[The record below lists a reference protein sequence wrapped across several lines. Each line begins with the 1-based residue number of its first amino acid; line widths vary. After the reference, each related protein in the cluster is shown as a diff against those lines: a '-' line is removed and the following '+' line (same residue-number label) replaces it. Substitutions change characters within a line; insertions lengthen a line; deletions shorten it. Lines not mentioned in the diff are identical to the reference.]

1 LISCCVCVI
10 LITVLYD
17 FHSHTILSDGELTAP
32 ELISRAYSNGYTAI
46 AITDHAGLGSLPR
59 IISEIAADCA
69 VARKQWNI
77 LAIPGVELTHIPPA
91 AINEAARLAKELGA
105 WLVVVHGETLVEPVP
120 KGTNQA
126 ALSSP
131 HVDIL
136 AHPGLLSIEEARSA
150 SQQGIF
156 LEISSRS
163 GHSLTNGHVYKMA
176 KHMGAKLLLNS
187 DTHRE
192 ADLLTESFAQ
202 AVARGAGLS
211 DEEVKKTLLVNP
223 HELIDK
229 LSLDK
234 AR

>member
-1 LISCCVCVI
+1 M
-10 LITVLYD
+10 LYD
-17 FHSHTILSDGELTAP
+17 FHSHTILSDGELSAL

-46 AITDHAGLGSLPR
+46 AITDHVGPGSLSR
-59 IISEIAADCA
+59 VIQEIAIDCS

-77 LAIPGVELTHIPPA
+77 LAIPGVELTYVPPA
-91 AINEAARLAKELGA
+91 AIPEAARQAKELGA

-163 GHSLTNGHVYKMA
+163 GHSLTNGHVCQMA
-176 KHMGAKLLLNS
+176 RHIGANLILNS

-211 DEEVKKTLLVNP
+211 DEEVKKTLYVNP
-223 HELIDK
+223 HQLIDK
-229 LSLDK
+229 LSSHRAK
-234 AR
+234 

>member
-1 LISCCVCVI
+1 M
-10 LITVLYD
+10 LYD
-17 FHSHTILSDGELTAP
+17 FHSHTILSDGELSVL

-46 AITDHAGLGSLPR
+46 AITDHVGLGSLPR
-59 IISEIAADCA
+59 VIQEIATDCS

-77 LAIPGVELTHIPPA
+77 LAIPGVELTYVPPA
-91 AINEAARLAKELGA
+91 DIPEAARQAKELGA

-163 GHSLTNGHVYKMA
+163 GHSLTNGHVYQTA
-176 KHMGAKLLLNS
+176 RHIGANLILNS

-211 DEEVKKTLLVNP
+211 DEEIKKTLYINP
-223 HELIDK
+223 HQLIDK
-229 LSLDK
+229 LASSRAK
-234 AR
+234 